1 VAGTVILD
9 TGVEVTILFDRRA
22 GPAFVAAFM
31 TPFVFLRRQLDLDV
45 VSGRRETISVMT

>member
-22 GPAFVAAFM
+22 GATFVAAL
-31 TPFVFLRRQLDLDV
+31 VFLRRQLDLDV
-45 VSGRRETISVMT
+45 VSGRRETITVVS